1 MAAADATTETRKKVR
16 DFLACTADG
25 HESTGVCGVCG
36 TLVCEDCSTTV
47 QDIHLPDYERGGL
60 WRVVLGLV
68 FLAGVPVLL
77 TAVFPRLVRV
87 VRRQLIDQ
95 PIYLKESLVLSSVLV
110 GMALLM
116 TVRYRFADG
125 SLDLFVRR
133 SSRRTVCSECK
144 RQKNQQRYVR
154 YAVVAVALVFVGYGL
169 YQSLPG
175 LFFPPIKYSGIGV
188 ALYVLRDD
196 LVTVVTA
203 AIG

>member
-1 MAAADATTETRKKVR
+1 MAAADATTETRKEVR

-36 TLVCEDCSTTV
+36 TPVCEDCSTTV